1 MNGNQYLV
9 DSSRNKD
16 VRERERE
23 REIKDYWKNI
33 NLSKSD
39 ISSRSTVK
47 YKRWRGLDG
56 IGS

>member
-23 REIKDYWKNI
+23 RKTTGKISTLAKVTYQAEVLLSTKDDEVWM
-33 NLSKSD
+33 
-39 ISSRSTVK
+39 V
-47 YKRWRGLDG
+47 
-56 IGS
+56 